1 MKQNFFD
8 ELDGGWGDIIA
19 DTYANSEPEI
29 IKYNTNKIIEYTIKP
44 LGQHLPDKIYTD
56 EVTVRLTDINKIN
69 VDIFKYYGD
78 IVYGSIDPEYIN
90 AEYKE
95 DDKIGVY
102 NFENFASVGLFSFIV
117 NDVAYTL
124 DIHPLSPD
132 CNYNYQGT
140 SLRNSIT
147 LRYNYNTKD
156 FLIYIYNY
164 NKTKQ
169 TKNNE
174 ETININPEFLNYIYN
189 KIKDKEN
196 DRELSKAFKILMD
209 AYLEQR

>member
-56 EVTVRLTDINKIN
+56 EVTVRLTDINKIK

-132 CNYNYQGT
+132 CNYNYQGA

-156 FLIYIYNY
+156 FLIYIYN
-164 NKTKQ
+164 KIKE

-174 ETININPEFLNYIYN
+174 VTININPEFLNCIYN

-196 DRELSKAFKILMD
+196 DREISKAFKILMD

>member
-1 MKQNFFD
+1 MKQNFLD
-8 ELDGGWGDIIA
+8 KLDGGWGDLIA

-29 IKYNTNKIIEYTIKP
+29 IKYTIK
-44 LGQHLPDKIYTD
+44 LPDKIYTD
-56 EVTVRLTDINKIN
+56 EVTVRLTDINKIK
-69 VDIFKYYGD
+69 VDIFKSYGYL
-78 IVYGSIDPEYIN
+78 VYGSIDPAYIN
-90 AEYKE
+90 TEYKE

-102 NFENFASVGLFSFIV
+102 NFENFTSVGLFSFTV

-132 CNYNYQGT
+132 CKYNYQGA
-140 SLRNSIT
+140 SLRSFIT

-164 NKTKQ
+164 NKTK
-169 TKNNE
+169 NNE
-174 ETININPEFLNYIYN
+174 VTININPEFLNYIYN

>member
-8 ELDGGWGDIIA
+8 ELDGGWGDLIA
-19 DTYANSEPEI
+19 DTYASSETEI
-29 IKYNTNKIIEYTIKP
+29 IKYNTNEIIEYTIKP

-56 EVTVRLTDINKIN
+56 EVTVRLTDINKIK

-95 DDKIGVY
+95 DDKICVY

-132 CNYNYQGT
+132 CKYNYRGA
-140 SLRNSIT
+140 SLRSFIT

-156 FLIYIYNY
+156 FLIYIYN
-164 NKTKQ
+164 K

-174 ETININPEFLNYIYN
+174 VTININPEFLNCIYN

-196 DRELSKAFKILMD
+196 DREISKAFKILMD